1 MTGRHFFF
9 VQGNASHFYRR
20 LGDGLAAAG
29 HDVSRV
35 NICGGDRAFW
45 GDWNA
50 IDYRGPAAAFGEFL
64 GAAYDRTGVTDIVLH
79 NDCRETHRAAI
90 EAARARGITV
100 HVGEEGYLRPL
111 WLTLERDGINGYSR
125 LPADPAWYR
134 ETARGLPPYAEHSDA
149 GYGMELRVR
158 YDFKWQAANY
168 LQLPRY
174 PGYRTHRPYP
184 IWAEYAT
191 WAVRLAAR
199 RWRAAEAERVVAD
212 LLGGARPYFVFALQ
226 LDTDSQIRVH
236 SPFRRLMTSI
246 QAVVADFANEAPAA
260 SLLVIKNHPLDNGWI
275 NYRRR
280 TRALARRLG
289 VADRVIFIDGGAL
302 DRLIA
307 RARGV
312 INVNSTVG
320 LTALQQGTPVIA
332 LGRAVY
338 DIDGLTH
345 QGKLAAFWTDPAPPD
360 AGLLADFLSVLADGA
375 MIPGGFYTEKSVAL
389 AVAAA
394 VGHMIRADDPLD
406 GFQPGHRT
414 FTPRVA
420 IADRLDEAA

>member
-1 MTGRHFFF
+1 MTSRHFFF

-20 LGDGLAAAG
+20 LGDGLVAAG
-29 HDVSRV
+29 HAVSRV
-35 NICGGDRAFW
+35 NICGGDRVFW
-45 GDWNA
+45 GGWNA
-50 IDYRGPAAAFGEFL
+50 TDYRGPATEFGEFL
-64 GAAYDRTGVTDIVLH
+64 GLAYDRAGVTDIVLH

-90 EAARARGITV
+90 NAARARGLTV

-134 ETARGLPPYAEHSDA
+134 ETARGIAPYAEHSDL

-168 LQLPRY
+168 LYLPRY
-174 PGYRTHRPYP
+174 PNYRTHRPYP

-191 WAVRLAAR
+191 WAGRLAAR
-199 RWRAAEAERVVAD
+199 RRRAAEATRIVAD
-212 LLGGARPYFVFALQ
+212 LMGGARPFFVFALQ

-236 SPFRRLMTSI
+236 SPFRRLMNSI
-246 QAVVADFANEAPAA
+246 EAVVTDFALNAPTEA
-260 SLLVIKNHPLDNGWI
+260 LLVIKNHPLDNGWI

-280 TRALARRLG
+280 TRALARRLD
-289 VADRVIFIDGGAL
+289 VVDRVIFIDGGDL
-302 DRLIA
+302 NQLMA
-307 RARGV
+307 RAHGV

-320 LTALQQGTPVIA
+320 LTALQQGAPVIA

-345 QGKLAAFWTDPAPPD
+345 QGRLAGFWTDPAPPN
-360 AGLLADFLSVLADGA
+360 AGLLADFLAVLADGA
-375 MIPGGFYTEKSVAL
+375 MIPGGFYTEDAVAL

-394 VGHMIRADDPLD
+394 VGHMTRADDPLD

-414 FTPRVA
+414 FNSRVT